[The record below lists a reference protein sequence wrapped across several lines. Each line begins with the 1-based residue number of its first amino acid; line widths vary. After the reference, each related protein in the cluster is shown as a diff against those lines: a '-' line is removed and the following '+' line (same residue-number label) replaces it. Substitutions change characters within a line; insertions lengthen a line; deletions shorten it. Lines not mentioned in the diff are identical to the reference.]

1 MSLCFAYPKGNSV
14 QENRCIL
21 PDLDLTKDIEFPL
34 FRSAI
39 KANATKVTTKYEY
52 DAMKYVGHQPL
63 KARPGSCDASQMIS

>member
-39 KANATKVTTKYEY
+39 KANATNVTTNYEY
-52 DAMKYVGHQPL
+52 DAMKSEGNQFL
-63 KARPGSCDASQMIS
+63 KALQGGYRCT